1 MNMKKIS
8 AAVLA
13 LVMALSL
20 TATAFAEELSTGEIE
35 GNTSATV
42 TGVYEDTGS
51 GSKTDV
57 YKVNVTWES
66 MAFTYTVN
74 STADSTW
81 NPDSHKY
88 EAAGNP
94 VTGNWSNTNNTFTVT
109 NHSSKEV
116 TVEVASTKATA
127 NTSNVTATLKLNDS
141 DTLSYT
147 LPTAVGTLP
156 TNAPSVSGSVE
167 LSGELP
173 NTYTDATDLFN
184 LTITLTK

>member
-20 TATAFAEELSTGEIE
+20 TATAFATTLESGEIE
-35 GNTSATV
+35 GDTSATV
-42 TGVYEDTGS
+42 TGVYEETGS

-57 YKVNVTWES
+57 YKVNVTWDS

-74 STADSTW
+74 STADSIW

-88 EAAGNP
+88 EVSGTA
-94 VTGNWSNTNNTFTVT
+94 VMGNWSTTNNTFTVT

-116 TVEVASTKATA
+116 KVDVASTKAA
-127 NTSNVTATLKLNDS
+127 NNNTNVTATLKLNGS

-147 LPTAVGTLP
+147 LPTAIGTEVDA
-156 TNAPSVSGSVE
+156 APSVSGSVE

-173 NTYTDATDLFN
+173 NTYTSETALFN